1 MHGHC
6 GVRGV
11 RPGALLL
18 SSGSTGLRAES
29 DFASWKALG
38 CGRASQAFFKPEM
51 WEGLREGGSEEGREG
66 EGARGGERARARGT
80 EGAEER
86 GSSGGSGGDPANSLL

>member
-51 WEGLREGGSEEGREG
+51 WEGLGEGGSEEGREG
-66 EGARGGERARARGT
+66 EGARGGERARERGT